1 MNIKLSAKRF
11 TFMMVFILTGFIIG
25 IGTAWGVY
33 SGFTQGY
40 LGRNP
45 DELARNGLL
54 VIQIGSLAGIGF
66 LLSGI
71 VASLIG
77 MPIWGKS
84 ATQPHG

>member
-40 LGRNP
+40 LGSNP
-45 DELARNGLL
+45 SEEARNGLL
-54 VIQIGSLAGIGF
+54 LLQIGAISGAGF
-66 LLSGI
+66 LLNGLL
-71 VASLIG
+71 VAMNGFVTQIQHKPQ
-77 MPIWGKS
+77 M
-84 ATQPHG
+84 AT